1 MSVQSRIMSYW
12 RMMARA
18 EALSSRS
25 GCGTASTPELRVA
38 TVVARL
44 AALLTPSLAS
54 ECATW
59 RCRLLYCTVLYCT
72 VLCATWR
79 CRLLYCT
86 VLYCTPPGGAGCCT
100 VLYRT
105 VLYCTV
111 LYCTVLYRT
120 VLYATWRCRLLVSTV
135 SWSTRPSLPTPAPA
149 RYRAAG
155 QPRPDNRYK

>member
-1 MSVQSRIMSYW
+1 MVHLVATLSVQSSTMSYW

-38 TVVARL
+38 RVVARL

-72 VLCATWR
+72 VL
-79 CRLLYCT
+79 YCT
-86 VLYCTPPGGAGCCT
+86 VRHLAVQVAGLHAVVVHQAEPPH
-100 VLYRT
+100 
-105 VLYCTV
+105 
-111 LYCTVLYRT
+111 
-120 VLYATWRCRLLVSTV
+120 
-135 SWSTRPSLPTPAPA
+135 TRPRQVQGRGAT
-149 RYRAAG
+149 
-155 QPRPDNRYK
+155 QT

>member
-1 MSVQSRIMSYW
+1 MVHLVATLSVQSSTMSYW

-38 TVVARL
+38 RVVARL

-72 VLCATWR
+72 VLYQYTTPSQGY
-79 CRLLYCT
+79 RLPIIMLAGSKM
-86 VLYCTPPGGAGCCT
+86 VLDSNNWETSNISRNFEDTEA
-100 VLYRT
+100 
-105 VLYCTV
+105 
-111 LYCTVLYRT
+111 
-120 VLYATWRCRLLVSTV
+120 
-135 SWSTRPSLPTPAPA
+135 PS
-149 RYRAAG
+149 
-155 QPRPDNRYK
+155 